1 MVGPEAGGGKG
12 ESVFHVGR
20 ASVWED
26 TKVLEMIMGM
36 VAGQYECI

>member
-1 MVGPEAGGGKG
+1 MVGPEAGGGEG

-26 TKVLEMIMGM
+26 EKVLEMIMGM
-36 VAGQYECI
+36 VAGQYECT